1 MAKEIGNIDLTKNNL
16 ITITKGDGYM
26 SINVRGHNEDSI
38 TCAGISAIM
47 QTAELGLQ
55 ALANSV
61 NNVIIIEEVIS

>member
-1 MAKEIGNIDLTKNNL
+1 MAKDIKKVDLTKKNL

-26 SINVRGHNEDSI
+26 SINVRGHNEDPR

-61 NNVIIIEEVIS
+61 NGVIIIEETIS